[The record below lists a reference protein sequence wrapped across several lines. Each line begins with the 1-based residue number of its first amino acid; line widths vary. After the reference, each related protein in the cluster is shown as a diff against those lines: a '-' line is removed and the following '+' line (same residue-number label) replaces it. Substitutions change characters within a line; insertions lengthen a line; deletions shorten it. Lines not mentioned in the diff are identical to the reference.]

1 MATNFLAG
9 LNRRFSRGMKPLK
22 ITQKNVASTASVSRF
37 SAVKKNS
44 GNFHKFSYFLLPI
57 FLAAGA
63 HAESSSGIIR
73 GVVENSRGVP
83 SPGSLITVH
92 GALPGSD
99 RISYASGSGQFEI
112 AGLEPGAYELI
123 ASRAGIESSPIAE
136 VEVSALHPANVHL
149 MLQGKSTASTAKTIA
164 NPKPTRNGFF
174 ARLKQFYIQDWNGT
188 APTSPT
194 PTKRGLPFPLDSP
207 PFPNADWG
215 YGGSPDIGAPDG
227 NIYPLMTA
235 MKMTNTRSKIYGWVE
250 PGFNFS
256 STTGPRNGGPSATN
270 FPVSYDIY
278 PNRLELDQA
287 VIYIERLPDT
297 VQTSHFDWGYH
308 LTAFFGTD
316 YRFTTAKGYFSQQ
329 LLAENLQYGFDPV
342 LEYVDLYIPHVAKGM
357 NIRMGR
363 FLSVPG
369 IEAQLA
375 PNNYMYSHSLLYTI
389 DPFTD
394 TGIIGTV
401 KLTDKW
407 LVQLGMS
414 ASHDVAPWTPDR
426 KASLIACAAYETG
439 DTKNDFYA
447 CANGINDG
455 KYAYN
460 NLQHYDGTWYHRFSK
475 TFHMAT
481 EAWYM
486 YERDVPN
493 VAGNVLH
500 PITPEIGANGAFCM
514 PGELRCTAPEYA
526 VVNYLEKE
534 LSPKMYLSFRSDFL
548 DDKKGQR
555 TGYATKYAENTLS
568 LGKWIGNTILFRP
581 EVRFDR
587 AYDRKAYDNG
597 TRQNQF
603 MFASDIIY
611 KF

>member
-1 MATNFLAG
+1 MSA
-9 LNRRFSRGMKPLK
+9 K
-22 ITQKNVASTASVSRF
+22 ITNVIIGVISSCFVLFGVAPHALGQASASQEIPVSN
-37 SAVKKNS
+37 V
-44 GNFHKFSYFLLPI
+44 
-57 FLAAGA
+57 GA
-63 HAESSSGIIR
+63 NGYAQLGRIHGIAESPYGIPI
-73 GVVENSRGVP
+73 
-83 SPGSLITVH
+83 PGTQIHLHSVNTGIDRTTYAT
-92 GALPGSD
+92 GNGS
-99 RISYASGSGQFEI
+99 FEI
-112 AGLEPGAYELI
+112 ADLKPGTYELA
-123 ASRAGIESSPIAE
+123 ASRAGFADSPISLVQVAMQQT
-136 VEVSALHPANVHL
+136 VDLHL
-149 MLQGKSTASTAKTIA
+149 MLQAKADASTAKTTD
-164 NPKPTRNGFF
+164 NPKPTAQGFSH
-174 ARLKQFYIQDWNGT
+174 RLKQFYVQDWNGT
-188 APTSPT
+188 APPSGPA
-194 PTKRGLPFPLDSP
+194 PAKRGLPFPLDSP

-235 MKMTNTRSKIYGWVE
+235 LNRPNTRSKIYGWVE

-256 STTGPRNGGPSATN
+256 TTRTSSNGGPPATLY
-270 FPVSYDIY
+270 PLSYDIY

-308 LTAFFGTD
+308 LTAFFGIDT
-316 YRFTTAKGYFSQQ
+316 RFTTAKGYFSQQ

-375 PNNYMYSHSLLYTI
+375 PNNYTYTHSLLYTI

-401 KLTDKW
+401 KLTNQW
-407 LVQLGMS
+407 TAQLGMS
-414 ASHDVAPWTPDR
+414 ASHDVAPWTSDAQP
-426 KASLIACAAYETG
+426 SLIACAAYETS
-439 DTKNDFYA
+439 TTNNDFYA
-447 CANGINDG
+447 CANGINNG

-460 NLQHYDGTWYHRFSK
+460 NLQQYDGTWYHRFSK
-475 TFHMAT
+475 TMHMAT

-493 VAGNVLH
+493 IAGNVLN
-500 PITPEIGANGAFCM
+500 PITPELGANGAFCM

-526 VVNYLEKE
+526 AVNYLEKE

-568 LGKWIGNTILFRP
+568 LSKWIGNTILFRP
-581 EVRFDR
+581 EVRFDHSYDLS
-587 AYDRKAYDNG
+587 AYDAGRHSS
-597 TRQNQF
+597 QF
-603 MFASDIIY
+603 TFSTDIIY